1 MNNSKEPKFLI
12 VRFSSIGDIIQTMS
26 VMDGILSKFP
36 TARIDWITRKDMSGV
51 LSMDARIGKVWRFDR
66 KSGLSGLV
74 QMAKELRQERYDYIY
89 DAHNNLRSSILKL
102 ILAPFAPLCGAKLAV
117 RSKERFKR
125 LMLFKFRVNLFDRPF
140 KSVASFQ
147 KPLKKWGIT
156 DFPVNKEWSFS
167 ASYSDKFDSLVTDNC
182 VTIVPSSNWAM
193 KSWAPEQWQQ
203 LVRELPDH
211 RFVILAGP
219 QDSFCQGIADVAPE
233 RVVNMA
239 GRCSL
244 DESCYIVYKSN
255 IVVSA
260 DTGLMHAAD
269 LFRVPTLAL
278 MGPTAFGF
286 PSAPT
291 TKILERD
298 MKCRPCTKDGRGK
311 CKMAVYQQCMV
322 DITPR
327 HVAECIK
334 DIIG

>member
-1 MNNSKEPKFLI
+1 MNSSKEIKFLI
-12 VRFSSIGDIIQTMS
+12 IRFSSIGDIIQTMS
-26 VMDGILSKFP
+26 VMDGILAKYP
-36 TARIDWITRKDMSGV
+36 TARIDWITRKDMSSV
-51 LSMDARIGKVWRFDR
+51 LSMDARIGKTWEFDR
-66 KSGLSGLV
+66 KSGLSGLIK
-74 QMAKELRQERYDYIY
+74 MAKVMRSEEYDYIY

-102 ILAPFAPLCGAKLAV
+102 ILSPFSLFTNHVAV

-125 LMLFKFRVNLFDRPF
+125 IMLFKFRVNLFDKPF

-156 DFPVNKEWSFS
+156 DFPTNKNWYFPT
-167 ASYSDKFDSLVTDNC
+167 SYSDKFDPLITDNC

-193 KSWAPEQWQQ
+193 KSWAPNQWQQ
-203 LVRELPDH
+203 LVRELPHH
-211 RFVILAGP
+211 RFIILAGP
-219 QDSFCQGIADVAPE
+219 QDTFCESIAEVAPE

-239 GRCSL
+239 GRSTL
-244 DESCYIVYKSN
+244 AESCYIVYKSKV
-255 IVVSA
+255 VVSA
-260 DTGLMHAAD
+260 DTGLMHAGD
-269 LFRVPTLAL
+269 LFRIPTLAL

-311 CKMAVYQQCMV
+311 CKMPIYQQCMV

-327 HVAECIK
+327 YVAECIK
-334 DIIG
+334 EIIK